1 MYYKDKLNEE
11 VIQAVQMKDNV
22 KSIKEVLKFI
32 GKDIPGNKDLWTSA
46 FATYLGILSIEG
58 IKVAPYVVAHMG
70 EWIIKSPYGNLH
82 VVPDEVFREHFEPA
96 DDIGSIKVQ
105 IGLDTYEYDALLA
118 EAKQT
123 ADRLQGIVNKLRN
136 YRIDTIQDNDRLHCT
151 CVLKPGE

>member
-1 MYYKDKLNEE
+1 MYYKDKYNGEI
-11 VIQAVQMKDNV
+11 IQAVQMEDNV
-22 KSIKEVLKFI
+22 KSIKEVLEFTN
-32 GKDIPGNKDLWTSA
+32 KDIPGDKDLWTSA

-70 EWIIKSPYGNLH
+70 EWIIKNHWGNLH

-96 DDIGSIKVQ
+96 DDIGSVKVQ
-105 IGLDTYEYDALLA
+105 LGLDTTEYDALLA

-136 YRIDTIQDNDRLHCT
+136 YRIDTIQTNDRLHCT